1 MTSATVVSRTR
12 TVVIALAVALAAI
25 LVASVAW
32 QLANPRSGAITQA
45 SAATG
50 VRITMKVTGH
60 TTGVFKG
67 DDNSTARGG
76 ANLITLSGYQF
87 EVSSPRDA
95 SSGQATGKRVYKPLV
110 VTHVMGGS
118 SPQFL
123 HAAVTG
129 ENLTSVVINF
139 YRTDRSGRD
148 VNYYRVTLTTAFV
161 SDVRQYNGGTDV
173 LEDDSFG
180 FQKIEQEDLI
190 AHTDFVD
197 SLNTT
202 S

>member
-1 MTSATVVSRTR
+1 MTSASVVSRTR
-12 TVVIALAVALAAI
+12 TVVVALAVALAAI

-45 SAATG
+45 SAAVG

-60 TTGVFKG
+60 TEGAFKG
-67 DDNSTARGG
+67 DDNGATRGG

-87 EVSSPRDA
+87 ELTAPRDS
-95 SSGQATGKRVYKPLV
+95 SSGAGTGKRVYKPLV
-110 VTHVMGGS
+110 ATHVMGGS

-123 HAAVTG
+123 HAAAVG

-139 YRTDRSGRD
+139 YRTDRNGRD
-148 VNYYRVTLTTAFV
+148 VNYYRVTLTNAFV

-173 LEDDSFG
+173 LEDDSFV
-180 FQKIEQEDLI
+180 FQKIEQQDLI
-190 AHTDFVD
+190 ARTDFVD
-197 SLNTT
+197 DFNAST
-202 S
+202 